1 MGWRQNPRRVAWI
14 ILIANFT
21 ACCFLT
27 VAIPAAGRSFVLHTT
42 RPLVTYLTTTQGT
55 VQLQSP
61 GSSDPNAV
69 PDGIERREVQEGSD
83 IATDNT
89 AQALLVISPDKAG
102 QHTLVQLQLF
112 PNSSLQITR
121 SRSPRFSLSQD
132 PYDLGLVLQ
141 RGRVRV
147 AATNADRPVQVSLQ
161 TPQGTTYFGD
171 GTMDVAVR
179 DTESQVTTLSG
190 SARVQAAGTEVI
202 ADAGQRVAVST
213 GRAPGLPVPAE
224 QNLISNG
231 SFSADLMPSWEK
243 VVEIDSDHQPGE
255 VSLTTVGERSA
266 ARLYRR
272 AEDSAPNMVG
282 VQQVLNEDVSGVD
295 SLVLQADVQILNQS
309 VPAGGWRASEY
320 PIMIDLD
327 YTDVY
332 GKNLHW
338 RQNFY
343 WYDLPP
349 GSTWDRPTSD
359 SEKIP
364 LGVWY
369 TYESKNLID
378 ELRDTRPARLNSIT
392 ISARGH
398 DYESMVSD
406 VALVTK

>member
-1 MGWRQNPRRVAWI
+1 MISAW
-14 ILIANFT
+14 
-21 ACCFLT
+21 C
-27 VAIPAAGRSFVLHTT
+27 S
-42 RPLVTYLTTTQGT
+42 
-55 VQLQSP
+55 
-61 GSSDPNAV
+61 
-69 PDGIERREVQEGSD
+69 
-83 IATDNT
+83 
-89 AQALLVISPDKAG
+89 
-102 QHTLVQLQLF
+102 
-112 PNSSLQITR
+112 
-121 SRSPRFSLSQD
+121 
-132 PYDLGLVLQ
+132 Q

-147 AATNADRPVQVSLQ
+147 AATDADRPVQVSLQ

-179 DTESQVTTLSG
+179 DTESQITTLSG
-190 SARVQAAGTEVI
+190 SARVRAAGAEVS
-202 ADAGQRVAVST
+202 AEAGQRVAVST

-231 SFSADLMPSWEK
+231 TFSADLMPSWEK
-243 VVEIDSDHQPGE
+243 VVEIDPDHQPGE
-255 VSLTTVGERSA
+255 VSLTTVGERPA

-272 AEDSAPNMVG
+272 AEDGAPNMVG
-282 VQQVLNEDVSGVD
+282 VQQVLNEDVSGLD

-406 VALVTK
+406 VALVAK

>member
-1 MGWRQNPRRVAWI
+1 
-14 ILIANFT
+14 
-21 ACCFLT
+21 
-27 VAIPAAGRSFVLHTT
+27 
-42 RPLVTYLTTTQGT
+42 
-55 VQLQSP
+55 
-61 GSSDPNAV
+61 
-69 PDGIERREVQEGSD
+69 VQEGSD

-89 AQALLVISPDKAG
+89 AQALLVISPDNAG

-132 PYDLGLVLQ
+132 PYDLGLVLK

-147 AATNADRPVQVSLQ
+147 AATDADRPVQISLQ

-179 DTESQVTTLSG
+179 DTESQITTLSG
-190 SARVQAAGTEVI
+190 SARVQAAGTEVT

-213 GRAPGLPVPAE
+213 GRSPGLPVPAE

-349 GSTWDRPTSD
+349 GSTWDRPTSG

-406 VALVTK
+406 VALVAK